1 MSSVPASVKRTAL
14 GNKDVYVERQY
25 QGTFDENGLKILNE
39 DKRMMSISEFVKQAG
54 WPFSE
59 AANKILERSTGQ
71 SILDKLKY
79 NTKSSEKNF
88 SAYGK
93 PVKKLYLG
101 SVGVIVKSREKI
113 SGKIN
118 KDGTKI
124 IHKGKELTPTIFAK
138 LAKVTARKDIYKRI
152 ILMEEERSIFDHV
165 QNKEP
170 MGEQM
175 QKLRD
180 KLGGM
185 TIRSLHN
192 KHLTRHGT
200 KKARIVYRVC
210 RIANQRKIRESGNI
224 TPREPRDFN
233 WDDRNATFDYFRQ
246 MNKHIRSTANTPFVS
261 ATSEPETFAW
271 WSMFG
276 IIPGIKIKVG
286 FDPNCNTWDFN
297 DAELRTQVLL
307 PSLYNS
313 FAKHSHEVIFD
324 KAIPSTLYK
333 EVQCERRVLG
343 GAPIAQ
349 FKRSNNLQFP
359 NHLNPNSLSVEI
371 LKGSTQPIKVTING
385 CNFVMKRGG
394 RTAYK
399 QNDGIKFPCNQNQMA
414 AEFFGNLVYHKA
426 GIKVPS
432 SALYSI
438 EFKMDNIEL
447 HATVLL
453 TEFIHGTNVA
463 DRKTPPMQVKSE
475 IKDGF
480 LVDCILQNEDVVGP
494 KYSNLIQESG
504 VQYSVFRI
512 DNGGILDFNPGG
524 SKRDFDKSPSMED
537 MIRKMKYG
545 QRKDA
550 HTENESNS
558 QIQTR
563 KRKGGFADP
572 TESAHLCRVACY
584 EAVTDRTVEKQLD
597 KLKKSNFLNEIGRT
611 RFQGTEIS
619 FLICPQFANYFNI
632 LKARM
637 QEVLNLCKNGD
648 LWKIFSK
655 RKTQNPSSTQIQIT
669 QMYRSQ
675 FNYDDSDSDDF
686 QNTEPR
692 RKRSKLSVR
701 RAIIE

>member
-1 MSSVPASVKRTAL
+1 M
-14 GNKDVYVERQY
+14 YVEREFH
-25 QGTFDENGLKILNE
+25 GKFDENGLKILNE
-39 DKRMMSISEFVKQAG
+39 DKRIMSISEFVKQAG

-59 AANKILERSTGQ
+59 AANKILEKSTGE

-79 NTKSSEKNF
+79 KTKSSEKRF
-88 SAYGK
+88 SAFGK
-93 PVKKLYLG
+93 PVKKKHLG
-101 SVGVIVKSREKI
+101 NVDVMVKSRETI
-113 SGKIN
+113 CGKIN
-118 KDGTKI
+118 NDLKVI
-124 IHKGKELTPTIFAK
+124 YKGKELTPTQFAR

-152 ILMEEERSIFDHV
+152 ILVGEKKSIFDHV

-180 KLGGM
+180 KLEGM
-185 TIRSLHN
+185 TIRSLYNDH
-192 KHLTRHGT
+192 KTRHGD
-200 KKARIVYRVC
+200 KKARTVYRVC
-210 RIANQRKIRESGNI
+210 RVREKGNI
-224 TPREPRDFN
+224 TPREPRYFN
-233 WDDRNATFDYFRQ
+233 WNDRTGAETFDYFRQ
-246 MNKHIRSTANTPFVS
+246 MNKHIRSTTDTPFIS
-261 ATSEPETFAW
+261 ATSEPEIFAW

-276 IIPGIKIKVG
+276 ILPGIKIKVG
-286 FDPNCNTWDFN
+286 SDQNCDTWDFT
-297 DAELRTQVLL
+297 DDKLRTDVLL
-307 PSLYNS
+307 PSLYKS
-313 FAKHSHEVIFD
+313 FAKHSYEVIFD
-324 KAIPSTLYK
+324 KAIPPTLYK
-333 EVQCERRVLG
+333 EVQCERHVLG

-359 NHLNPNSLSVEI
+359 NRLEPNGLAVKI
-371 LKGSTQPIKVTING
+371 LKGSTQPIKVTIDG
-385 CNFVMKRGG
+385 GNFVMKRGG

-438 EFKMDNIEL
+438 KFKMDNIEL

-463 DRKTPPMQVKSE
+463 DRKVPPMQVKSE

-480 LVDCILQNEDVVGP
+480 LVDCLLQNEDVVGP

-504 VQYSVFRI
+504 VPYGVFRI

-545 QRKDA
+545 QRKDG
-550 HTENESNS
+550 HNENESNS

-572 TESAHLCRVACY
+572 TESAHSCRVACY
-584 EAVTDRTVEKQLD
+584 ETVIDRSVEKQLD

-611 RFQGTEIS
+611 RFQGNEIS

-637 QEVLNLCKNGD
+637 QEVLDLCKNGD
-648 LWKIFSK
+648 LWKIFRK
-655 RKTQNPSSTQIQIT
+655 RKTQNPPSTQIKIT

-701 RAIIE
+701 RAIV